1 MAGKT
6 TTSSFVL
13 FLLISIGTYAL
24 GQDLSSVEVKT
35 IPLRNNLYLLANSGS
50 NIMLSAGEDGPLVID
65 TGIAEMSKKVATA
78 ISATG
83 SGPARMVINTH
94 WHFDHVGGNQL
105 LAESGAI
112 FIAHRN
118 VRRTMIN
125 GGNLAVID
133 REVAPSPT
141 SALPDITFDKHL
153 TVHFNG
159 EEFQLT
165 HVPSAHTNGDC
176 IVYLPNSNVLHM
188 GDTFFNGM
196 YPFFDTNAGGAL
208 DGIIKAFDV
217 GMELANEQTIVIPGH
232 GRLSNK
238 KEMKEYRNMLSTV
251 RDRVQKLVAEGKSL
265 QEITDDKPT
274 ADFDKRWGNS
284 WLTPDM
290 WVELIYRGMKGT
302 DKEIPVPE
310 KLEKP
315 DSK

>member
-1 MAGKT
+1 MSGKFT
-6 TTSSFVL
+6 ISSFVL
-13 FLLISIGTYAL
+13 FFLISIGTHAF
-24 GQDLSSVEVKT
+24 GQDLSKVEVKA

-50 NIMLSAGEDGPLVID
+50 NVMLSTGEDGPLVID
-65 TGIAEMSKKVATA
+65 TGIVEMNKKVAA
-78 ISATG
+78 AVSATG
-83 SGPARMVINTH
+83 SGPARIVINTH

-105 LAESGAI
+105 LAESGAV
-112 FIAHRN
+112 FIAHQN
-118 VRRTMIN
+118 VRQTMTK
-125 GGNLAVID
+125 GGDLAVIN
-133 REVAPSPT
+133 RKVAPSPA
-141 SALPDITFDKHL
+141 SALPDITFDKQL
-153 TVHFNG
+153 TVHYNG
-159 EEFQLT
+159 EEFQLI

-196 YPFFDTNAGGAL
+196 YPFFDTNAGGTL
-208 DGIIKAFDV
+208 DGMIQAFDV
-217 GMELANEQTIVIPGH
+217 GMELANEQTIVVPGH

-238 KEMKEYRNMLSTV
+238 KEMKEYRYMLSTV

-265 QEITDDKPT
+265 QKITGDKPT
-274 ADFDKRWGNS
+274 ADFDKQWGNS

-302 DKEIPVPE
+302 GKEIHIPD